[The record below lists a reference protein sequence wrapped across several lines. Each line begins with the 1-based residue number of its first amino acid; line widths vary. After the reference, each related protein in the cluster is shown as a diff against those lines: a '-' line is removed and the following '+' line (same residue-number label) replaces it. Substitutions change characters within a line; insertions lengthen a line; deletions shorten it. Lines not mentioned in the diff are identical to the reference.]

1 MFRDELDELNTIL
14 RAYIRLEHNL
24 GQLKNLTDIQ
34 CSDGNWNYDDY
45 MLGLA
50 NGLICA
56 YATMSDKEPEFKS
69 KPKKGFIGDK

>member
-1 MFRDELDELNTIL
+1 MYTNELDELSTIL

-24 GQLKNLTDIQ
+24 NKLKNLIDIQ
-34 CSDGNWNYDDY
+34 CTDGTWNYDDY

-56 YATMSDKEPEFKS
+56 YTTMSDKEPEFKS
-69 KPKKGFIGDK
+69 KPKKGFISDN